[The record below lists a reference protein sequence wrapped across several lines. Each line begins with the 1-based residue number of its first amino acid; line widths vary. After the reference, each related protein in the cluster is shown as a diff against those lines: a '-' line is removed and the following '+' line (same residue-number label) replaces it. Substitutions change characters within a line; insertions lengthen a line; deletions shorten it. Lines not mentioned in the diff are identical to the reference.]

1 MDGGEPLDLVDLDR
15 AAVDRAIVG
24 EVAECALGKI
34 AKLVRLGLRLQ
45 RHQRRHHRA
54 AYSEA
59 EVEERRKGGARR
71 LVVIDRDRDLRPRS
85 EEHTSELQS
94 LMRISYAVFCL

>member
-1 MDGGEPLDLVDLDR
+1 MADALGMDGGEPLDLVDLDR

-24 EVAECALGKI
+24 EVAECALGNI

-45 RHQRRHHRA
+45 RHQRRHPRA

-59 EVEERRKGGARR
+59 EVAERRQGGARR
-71 LVVIDRDRDLRPRS
+71 LVVIDCNPPGREGWREKRC
-85 EEHTSELQS
+85 QS
-94 LMRISYAVFCL
+94 GIN